1 MGLIILEVVVH
12 LPSSVSQS
20 TEVKNEAEVQ
30 QGRAVIGREKHSL
43 KSPSV
48 FVYWLQPLPE
58 RLHLCLISIS
68 IHISSLRLK
77 ISGDR
82 CH

>member
-12 LPSSVSQS
+12 LSSVSQS
-20 TEVKNEAEVQ
+20 AKVKNEAGV
-30 QGRAVIGREKHSL
+30 QGRDVIGREKHSL
-43 KSPSV
+43 NFPSV
-48 FVYWLQPLPE
+48 FVYRLQPLPE
-58 RLHLCLISIS
+58 RLHLCQISIS
-68 IHISSLRLK
+68 IHISSLCLK

>member
-12 LPSSVSQS
+12 LSSVSQS
-20 TEVKNEAEVQ
+20 AKVKNEAGVQ
-30 QGRAVIGREKHSL
+30 QGRDVIGREKHSL
-43 KSPSV
+43 NFPSV
-48 FVYWLQPLPE
+48 FVYRLQPLPE
-58 RLHLCLISIS
+58 RLHLCQISIS
-68 IHISSLRLK
+68 IHISSLCLK

>member
-12 LPSSVSQS
+12 LSSSVSQS
-20 TEVKNEAEVQ
+20 AKVKNEVEVQ
-30 QGRAVIGREKHSL
+30 QGRDVIEREKHSL
-43 KSPSV
+43 NFPSV
-48 FVYWLQPLPE
+48 FVYRLQPLPE
-58 RLHLCLISIS
+58 RLHLCQISIS